1 VSTSARLR
9 LVAPAAL
16 VLAALTGCSTPPSAS
31 PSATSSTT
39 ASPTPTA
46 TVDAQAAFRAL
57 EARYGA
63 RLGVLAVDTGP
74 GTWIRSRTD
83 ERFPFASANKVLIA
97 AAVLQRASD
106 VELDEVVRYRAADV
120 LAHAPITR
128 RHVAEGMTVQALID
142 AALRYSDNTAANLLV
157 ARLGGPAA
165 VQRFL
170 RSLGDRTTSVDRI
183 EPQLNSATPGDDRD
197 TTTPRAFAAD
207 LEQVLVGSALPEPR
221 RALLEGL
228 LRRNTTGGPY
238 IRAGVPEGW
247 TVADRTGGGAHGVRN
262 DVAVVRPPG
271 RAPIVVVLLSE
282 RRTPDAASD
291 DALLAD
297 ATRVVVRALD

>member
-1 VSTSARLR
+1 MSTSARLR
-9 LVAPAAL
+9 LVALVTL
-16 VLAALTGCSTPPSAS
+16 VLAVSSGCSPAPSA
-31 PSATSSTT
+31 PPAAAPPTT
-39 ASPTPTA
+39 ASPTA

-63 RLGVLAVDTGP
+63 RLGVLAIDTGS
-74 GTWIRSRTD
+74 GTRVESRAD
-83 ERFPFASANKVLIA
+83 ERFPFASTNKVLIA

-106 VELDEVVRYRAADV
+106 AELDEVVRYRTDDL

-128 RHVAEGMTVQALID
+128 QHVAAGMTVRALID

-170 RSLGDRTTSVDRI
+170 RSLGDRTASVDRI

-207 LEQVLVGSALPEPR
+207 LERVLLGSALPEPR
-221 RALLEGL
+221 RRLLEGL

-247 TVADRTGGGAHGVRN
+247 TVADRTGSGAHGVRD

-282 RRTPDAASD
+282 RWAPDAASD
-291 DALLAD
+291 DALLAG
-297 ATRVVVRALD
+297 ATRTVVRALG

>member
-1 VSTSARLR
+1 ML
-9 LVAPAAL
+9 AAL
-16 VLAALTGCSTPPSAS
+16 VVAALTGCSAATSAPPSVPPRAS
-31 PSATSSTT
+31 A
-39 ASPTPTA
+39 TPTA
-46 TVDAQAAFRAL
+46 TPTPDAQAAFRSL

-63 RLGVLAVDTGP
+63 RLGVLALDTGS
-74 GTWIRSRTD
+74 GRRLASRAD
-83 ERFPFASANKVLIA
+83 ERFPFASANKVFVA
-97 AAVLQRASD
+97 AAVLQRTSD
-106 VELDEVVRYRAADV
+106 AELDEVVRYSSADL

-128 RHVAEGMTVQALID
+128 QHLAEGMTVRALID

-207 LEQVLVGSALPEPR
+207 LEQVLLGSALPEPR
-221 RALLEGL
+221 RRLLEGL

-247 TVADRTGGGAHGVRN
+247 TVADKTGSGAHGVRN

-271 RAPIVVVLLSE
+271 RAPVVVVLLSE
-282 RRTPDAASD
+282 RRAPDASSD

-297 ATRVVVRALD
+297 ATRAVVRALG